1 MTTGDALA
9 RLLRPRSVAVIGAS
23 ADPAKLTGR
32 PVAYLRRHGF
42 DGAIWPVNP
51 RAGEIA
57 GLPCFASIAELPGA
71 PDAAIV
77 LLGAVHA
84 IGAVAELSAIGT
96 GAAIILA
103 GGFGESGADGAAR
116 QAALREAAGAT
127 RLLGPNTIGLVN
139 VTDGIVLSATGALE
153 LHELPQG
160 GVSLVLQSGGI
171 LGAVLSRAAARGVGL
186 ARLVATGNEADL
198 DVADILAHLAA
209 DQATRVIAL
218 YLEGLRRPEAFRD
231 AARLAAEAGKPV
243 VAFKVG
249 RSEAGARAAISHTG
263 AMAGTDRIYDAF
275 FRACGVI
282 RAERFADLI
291 DIPAALAAGR
301 RAAGRRVAVL
311 TSTGGAGALV
321 ADAAG
326 VAGLSLPLPDAATAA
341 RIAAP
346 LGVAPADMA
355 ANPVDVTL
363 AGVRPEVYQEAIAA
377 LLDSADHDAVAVVV
391 GSSALA
397 NPDLAADALAAAQ
410 RGASKPLIAYVSPHA
425 PAILSALNRR
435 GVPAFDQPEACAA
448 VLAALA
454 APARSSA
461 RPDAAPDPGPL
472 PAGTLDEAESAA
484 LFASFGVPVAEARA
498 VATPG
503 EAADAARALA
513 GAEGRVV
520 LKVRDRRIPHK
531 SDAGGVRVGVPV
543 AAVADEAR
551 GMLARVA
558 AAVGFAPEGLLVQR
572 LAPRGVELILGLRR
586 EGGFGTA
593 LLLGLGGVAT
603 ELFGDTS
610 LRMLPV
616 TREDVREMLSGLRGG
631 TLLAGHR
638 GAPAADMDALLDAVL
653 AFARMGEALGPRL
666 VEAEVNPL
674 FAGAAGAMAA
684 DGLAVLAAPPQ

>member
-1 MTTGDALA
+1 MSGADDALG

-23 ADPAKLTGR
+23 ADPSKLTGR

-42 DGAIWPVNP
+42 GGAIWPVNP
-51 RAGEIA
+51 RASEIG
-57 GLPCFASIAELPGA
+57 GLPCYPRIADLPGA
-71 PDAAIV
+71 PDVAIV
-77 LLGAVHA
+77 LLGAEHA
-84 IGAVAELSAIGT
+84 VGAVTELAAIGT
-96 GAAIILA
+96 GAAIVLA

-116 QAALREAAGAT
+116 QAALRQAAGAM

-139 VTDGIVLSATGALE
+139 LTDGIVLSATGALE
-153 LHELPQG
+153 LHDLPVG
-160 GVSLVLQSGGI
+160 GVSLVSQSGGI

-198 DVADILAHLAA
+198 DVADVVAHLAG
-209 DQATRVIAL
+209 DPATRVIAL

-231 AARLAAEAGKPV
+231 AARHAADAGKSI

-282 RAERFADLI
+282 RAERFSDLI

-326 VAGLSLPLPDAATAA
+326 IAGLSLPALDAATAA

-346 LGVAPADMA
+346 LGAVPEDMA

-363 AGVRPEVYQEAIAA
+363 AGVKPEVFQQAIAA
-377 LLDSADHDAVAVVV
+377 LLDSPHHDALTVVV

-397 NPDLAADALAAAQ
+397 NPDLAADALAVAA
-410 RGASKPLIAYVSPHA
+410 RSASKPLIAFVSPHA

-448 VLAALA
+448 ALAALGAPPPRA
-454 APARSSA
+454 AASG
-461 RPDAAPDPGPL
+461 AATDPGPL
-472 PAGTLDEAESAA
+472 PAGTLDEAESGA
-484 LFASFGVPVAEARA
+484 LFVRFGVPVAEARA
-498 VATPG
+498 VETP
-503 EAADAARALA
+503 EDAAKAAHALA
-513 GAEGRVV
+513 GADGRVV
-520 LKVRDRRIPHK
+520 LKVRDRRIAHK
-531 SDAGGVRVGVPV
+531 SDAGGVRVGVAVAQV
-543 AAVADEAR
+543 AAEAR
-551 GMLARVA
+551 DMLERVTA
-558 AAVGFAPEGLLVQR
+558 AASFAPQGLLVQR
-572 LAPRGVELILGLRR
+572 LAPRGIELILGLRR

-603 ELFGDTS
+603 ELFGDTA

-616 TREDVREMLSGLRGG
+616 TREDVREMLGGLRGAK
-631 TLLAGHR
+631 LLAGHR
-638 GAPAADMDALLDAVL
+638 GAPAADIEALLDAVL
-653 AFARMGEALGPRL
+653 AFARMGEALGARL
-666 VEAEVNPL
+666 VEAEINPL
-674 FAGAAGAMAA
+674 FAGADSVVAA
-684 DGLAVLAAPPQ
+684 DGLAVLTEG